1 MADNAYRRDDRVIGY
16 DGSLAYDL
24 DELEH
29 FDSSDLAYAPLPAE
43 PRREIRKKASHAPVH
58 RRKQSIAPGAILG
71 AAVAAV
77 LIVCVLFAQ
86 VRLMAVTGGSVALSE
101 SIAQLQEENTKLR
114 VAYESEFNLSDIETY
129 ATTVLGMRAP
139 ADDQI
144 VYIESSAADKA
155 VVLQQGSGDQ
165 SFAEKF
171 TCALS
176 SMAEYFR

>member
-1 MADNAYRRDDRVIGY
+1 MVVSAYGNKGRVNGY

-24 DELEH
+24 DD
-29 FDSSDLAYAPLPAE
+29 FNSGDLAYAPLPE
-43 PRREIRKKASHAPVH
+43 ESRRELREKAQRANHY
-58 RRKQSIAPGAILG
+58 RRKQSLAPGAVLG

-86 VRLMAVTGGSVALSE
+86 VRLMAVTAGSAALSE
-101 SIAQLQEENTKLR
+101 SISQLREENTKLR
-114 VAYESEFNLSDIETY
+114 IAYESEFNLSDIETY
-129 ATTVLGMRAP
+129 ATSVLGMREP

-155 VVLQQGSGDQ
+155 VVLQQGSGNR

-171 TCALS
+171 TVALS